1 MKETKSEKLKRLR
14 LIAVTRITEKMMEHF
29 SEVPTVEWLEYIDF
43 LSNGM
48 ALRVTQKVWGKEVER
63 QEHEY
68 PADWWQAFKARCFPR
83 WARDRYPVR
92 MVRVVM
98 TARELYP
105 GVSFPEKGPV
115 IAIGKAGPYPVQ
127 PVRSAT

>member
-1 MKETKSEKLKRLR
+1 MEETKSEKLKQFR
-14 LIAVTRITEKMMEHF
+14 LIAVTRIAEKMMEHF
-29 SEVPTVEWLEYIDF
+29 AVMPRVEWLEHVDF
-43 LSNGM
+43 MSNDV
-48 ALRVTQKVWGKEVER
+48 ALRVVQKVWGKEAER
-63 QEHEY
+63 QECEY
-68 PADWWQAFKARCFPR
+68 PTDWWQAFKARWFPR

-105 GVSFPEKGPV
+105 GVSFPEKDPV

-127 PVRSAT
+127 PERSVT